1 MRRGTPCRVADCR
14 RMRADSQRTS
24 STSVSANS
32 RNLAGHELLVMVLI
46 WLVLIL
52 AACAAGLQPDNPR
65 TASTTSEP
73 IQEYLSQRDRG
84 ADMGGG

>member
-14 RMRADSQRTS
+14 RMRADSAKNEQHFGFGR
-24 STSVSANS
+24 VFK
-32 RNLAGHELLVMVLI
+32 LAGHELLVMVLI

-52 AACAAGLQPDNPR
+52 AACAAALQPDNPR

-73 IQEYLSQRDRG
+73 I
-84 ADMGGG
+84 